1 MGDPEE
7 HKDEELTVKADT
19 PKEEGP
25 KTEEK
30 EPEKDPIRHNG
41 EDDQPEVA

>member
-7 HKDEELTVKADT
+7 HKDEELSVKADIPA

-25 KTEEK
+25 SEVEK
-30 EPEKDPIRHNG
+30 EADPIRPG
-41 EDDQPEVA
+41 EGDQPEVA